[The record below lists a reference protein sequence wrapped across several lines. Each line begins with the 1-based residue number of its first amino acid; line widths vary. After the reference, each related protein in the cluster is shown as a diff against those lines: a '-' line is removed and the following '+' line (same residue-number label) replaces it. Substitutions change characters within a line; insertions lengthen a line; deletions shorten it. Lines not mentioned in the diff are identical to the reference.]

1 MPLLKQALGTFD
13 LDKRRELTKQVLRH
27 QREQAPGILLHE
39 YVRFDGVAKRVKNF
53 AIHLGFVPYE
63 QIDLAE

>member
-1 MPLLKQALGTFD
+1 M
-13 LDKRRELTKQVLRH
+13 DKRRELTKQVLRH